1 MRVTV
6 MKPAE
11 RTAGNEP
18 FAPPYGRYAPL
29 YDTSGQLRFALLVHI
44 YLYDLLRHHPV
55 AGRRALDL
63 ACGTGTLALLLAA
76 DGWEVT
82 GVDCSAAMLAEADAK
97 ARAAAAQVRFIQG
110 DMRRLAGLVPA
121 AGFDLVTCTYDSLNY
136 MVSEVDL
143 GACFAAAAGALAPGG
158 LYLADL
164 NTRHFLE
171 YDWGDCAIYE
181 QPGYVQLER
190 SQFDADSVT
199 STMLLTGFVG
209 DDAGGY
215 ERFDEVHRERAYPVE
230 TVNALLAQAG
240 LQVEARYD
248 GFTLDPPGPHTQR
261 IYWVARKA

>member
-1 MRVTV
+1 MN
-6 MKPAE
+6 PDE
-11 RTAGNEP
+11 RRASDAS
-18 FAPPYGRYAPL
+18 FAPPYARYARL
-29 YDTSGQLRFALLVHI
+29 YDTSGQLRFALLVHV
-44 YLYDLLRHHPV
+44 YLYNLLRRHPV
-55 AGRRALDL
+55 SGRRALDL

-82 GVDCSAAMLAEADAK
+82 GVDCSAAMLAEAEAK

-121 AGFDLVTCTYDSLNY
+121 EGFDLVTCTYDSLNY
-136 MVSEVDL
+136 MVSEEDL
-143 GACFAAAAGALAPGG
+143 AACFAAAADALASGG

-181 QPGYVQLER
+181 QRGYVQLER
-190 SQFDADSVT
+190 SHFDADSAT

-230 TVNALLAQAG
+230 TIDALLVRAG
-240 LQVEARYD
+240 LHIEARYD
-248 GFTLDPPGPHTQR
+248 GFTLDPPGPQSQR
-261 IYWVARKA
+261 IYWVARKV